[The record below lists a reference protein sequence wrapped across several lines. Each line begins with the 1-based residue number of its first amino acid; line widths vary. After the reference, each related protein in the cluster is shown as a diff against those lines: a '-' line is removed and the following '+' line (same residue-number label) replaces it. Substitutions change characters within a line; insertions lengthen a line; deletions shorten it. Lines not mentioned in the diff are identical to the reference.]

1 MSSYKI
7 AGTELDKTAFQNQ
20 PHYILFFSTESLCDN
35 NPAAIL
41 HVHTYFLALWHS
53 APSNL
58 ARSPLADVFPM
69 PSEQHS
75 SKILSASLTLCP

>member
-41 HVHTYFLALWHS
+41 HVHTYFLAL
-53 APSNL
+53 
-58 ARSPLADVFPM
+58 
-69 PSEQHS
+69 
-75 SKILSASLTLCP
+75 